1 MMASIAMG
9 GPTFPPP
16 KLRPP
21 LRARAM
27 GLPGGR
33 VLSPT
38 TIASEA
44 EITGPALATTI
55 ALPGA
60 TAVARP
66 ALETAATVGARLVQV
81 ASEEDRAFPALS
93 VTVAASC
100 TAFPGASVV
109 SVAYPGLT
117 RTVAGAVSG
126 DTVSR
131 RVSAAPRIAAATR
144 AAPPVEDSRAVM
156 PRSGPTRI
164 KSGLRL
170 VSITGTPVTAV
181 PAESMPRRITNDPPE
196 ASVVSCGVTL
206 TRHPAPGPQGPM

>member
-1 MMASIAMG
+1 MTSIAIG
-9 GPTFPPP
+9 CPTWPPP
-16 KLRPP
+16 GVRPP
-21 LRARAM
+21 VRARAM
-27 GLPGGR
+27 GLPGGG

-38 TIASEA
+38 TIAIESA
-44 EITGPALATTI
+44 TPGPALAPTT

-60 TAVARP
+60 TAVTRP
-66 ALETAATVGARLVQV
+66 ALETRATVGAPLGQV
-81 ASEEDRAFPALS
+81 ASEEDSGFPAMS

-131 RVSAAPRIAAATR
+131 SVSAAPRIAAATR
-144 AAPPVEDSRAVM
+144 AAPPVGDSRAVM

-164 KSGLRL
+164 KSGVRL
-170 VSITGTPVTAV
+170 VSTTGTPATAV
-181 PAESMPRRITNDPPE
+181 PAESMPRPITNQPPG
-196 ASVVSCGVTL
+196 AIVVSCGVTL
-206 TRHPAPGPQGPM
+206 TRHPAPRPHGPM

>member
-1 MMASIAMG
+1 MTSIAIG
-9 GPTFPPP
+9 CPTLPPP

-21 LRARAM
+21 VRARAM

-38 TIASEA
+38 TIAIESA
-44 EITGPALATTI
+44 IPGPALATTI

-60 TAVARP
+60 TAVTRP
-66 ALETAATVGARLVQV
+66 ALETRATVGARLVQV
-81 ASEEDRAFPALS
+81 ASEEASGFPAMS

-100 TAFPGASVV
+100 TAFPGASAV

-117 RTVAGAVSG
+117 RTVAGAVRG

-131 RVSAAPRIAAATR
+131 SVSAAPRIAAATR
-144 AAPPVEDSRAVM
+144 AAPPVGDSRAVM

-164 KSGLRL
+164 KSGFRL
-170 VSITGTPVTAV
+170 VSITGTPATAV
-181 PAESMPRRITNDPPE
+181 PDESMPRRIRSEPPG

-206 TRHPAPGPQGPM
+206 TRHPAPRPHGPM